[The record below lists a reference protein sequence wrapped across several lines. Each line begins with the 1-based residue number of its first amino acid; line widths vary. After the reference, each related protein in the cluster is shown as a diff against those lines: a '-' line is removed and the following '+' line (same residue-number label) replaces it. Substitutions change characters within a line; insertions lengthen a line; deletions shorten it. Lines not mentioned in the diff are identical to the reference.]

1 MNYVTEFA
9 KLGYELDLN
18 ENAMTALCKK
28 PSKRARLGYTVKF
41 NYYFRTAERMA
52 EFLKNFVEGEN
63 KAIIAKEARKLET
76 KKRKEEFVN
85 SVNVG
90 DLFVSTWGFE
100 QTNVD
105 FYEVVEKKGS
115 TVTVREI
122 AAARVEG
129 SEYSHGMADEVVPV
143 KGEYIGEPMKKRLN
157 QYGFNV
163 NSFASARKTEEGK
176 KQYRSWYA

>member
-1 MNYVTEFA
+1 MNYVAEFE
-9 KLGYELDLN
+9 KLGFNLELN
-18 ENAMTALCKK
+18 ENAMTAKCLK
-28 PSKRARLGYTVKF
+28 PSKRARLGFTVKF

-52 EFLKNFVEGEN
+52 EFLKDFIEN
-63 KAIIAKEARKLET
+63 EKKVIEIKETRKLEA
-76 KKRKEEFVN
+76 KKRKQALVDD
-85 SVNVG
+85 VKVG

-105 FYEVVEKKGS
+105 FYEVVEKKGA

-129 SEYSHGMADEVVPV
+129 SEYPHGMADEVVPV
-143 KGEYIGEPMKKRLN
+143 KGKYIGEPMKKRLN
-157 QYGFNV
+157 AYGFNI
-163 NSFASARKTEEGK
+163 NSFASARKTEEGQ